1 LTNLKR
7 LDIYTEYYDGFSKI
21 HITACIIAA
30 FLYFVLPDIVSYT
43 IIYTPFLYNWYIGTS
58 EMFRY
63 VFSIVIQ
70 DAVVFIMLLTVFGR
84 YILCSLKL
92 YFSGGFLNVFNS
104 IITIVLI
111 YMTTEFLV
119 ALASP
124 LVYFFSQN
132 QNENQEAINT
142 ITTAIPALMV
152 FVAVIVG
159 PIVEEII
166 FRWGIFRPLYKI
178 NPVLAYVV
186 SASLFAF
193 AHVAHSVLSGNLYEL
208 ANMIFYFIIGCA
220 LAFAY
225 KHTQNFSAALLL
237 HMLNNAISMAL
248 IITA

>member
-1 LTNLKR
+1 MAK
-7 LDIYTEYYDGFSKI
+7 
-21 HITACIIAA
+21 
-30 FLYFVLPDIVSYT
+30 VLVPYSSFYSVAQGDT
-43 IIYTPFLYNWYIGTS
+43 FPG
-58 EMFRY
+58 
-63 VFSIVIQ
+63 
-70 DAVVFIMLLTVFGR
+70 
-84 YILCSLKL
+84 
-92 YFSGGFLNVFNS
+92 
-104 IITIVLI
+104 
-111 YMTTEFLV
+111 

-142 ITTAIPALMV
+142 ITTAIPAFMV

-193 AHVAHSVLSGNLYEL
+193 AHVAHSVFSGNLYEL